1 MTTSVVMQ
9 NGATTRQQ
17 GRAYVRHVVTAAQD
31 TANVAI
37 IPVDELTTVTEVFG
51 VQIATAA
58 GVHRN
63 PQGAVTISGRNVTVN
78 DTGLAANEII
88 KFVAVGV

>member
-1 MTTSVVMQ
+1 MTTSVVLQ

-17 GRAYVRHVVTAAQD
+17 GRVLVRHVVTAAQN

-37 IPVDELTTVTEVFG
+37 IPVDELTTITDVFG
-51 VQIATAA
+51 VQISTAA

-63 PQGAVTISGRNVTVN
+63 PQGAVTVSGRSVTVN
-78 DTGLAANEII
+78 DTGLDVNEII
-88 KFVAVGV
+88 KFTAVGV